1 MTIKEMNYAILKK
14 YLFIIVI
21 VIDSTKKI
29 LNIILINSLKK
40 KEKVNLIKI

>member
-29 LNIILINSLKK
+29 NKKNKKIKNILNN
-40 KEKVNLIKI
+40 